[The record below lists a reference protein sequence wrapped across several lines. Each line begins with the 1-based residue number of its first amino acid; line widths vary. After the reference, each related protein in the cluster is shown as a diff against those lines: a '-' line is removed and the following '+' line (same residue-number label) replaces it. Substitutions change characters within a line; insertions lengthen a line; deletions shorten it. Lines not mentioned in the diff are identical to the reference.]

1 MSNTTE
7 RKIKN
12 IFIEGVITPDFIANS
27 IAKHSSKTNIG
38 AHNIFLGQVR
48 GDIIEGR
55 SVTAID
61 YTAYEDMAL
70 DKMLEIR
77 EDLFSKYQLTCM
89 HIYHSL
95 GTVPAGQI
103 CLFVFTSSERRK
115 AAINASEELVERI
128 KAELPIWGRELFD
141 NEEYQ
146 WKQNN

>member
-115 AAINASEELVERI
+115 AAIHASEELVERI